1 MKFKQ
6 YTAGALRT
14 ESTLCPLAPEVE
26 SRGLSNRLYHAIL
39 GLCTEMHEV
48 YDAIELKDPNTWDN
62 VNILEEFGD
71 QFWYLAIAADE
82 LKITKQ
88 INDFKVESVDNATLC
103 NPMSKYIFIKNLRQ
117 LQAGLLDTCKKV
129 MFYCE
134 QLDLEVVKE
143 NIFTQ
148 YLMIRANIVLIS
160 QDEDTID
167 SVMHINL
174 AKLKKRYPKKFDGY
188 KAKIRDLD
196 AERKILEKI

>member
-1 MKFKQ
+1 MTFKQ
-6 YTAGALRT
+6 YTTGALRT
-14 ESTLCPLAPEVE
+14 ESTLIPLTTYVE
-26 SRGLSNRLYHAIL
+26 DRGLSNRLYHAIL

-88 INDFKVESVDNATLC
+88 INDFKVESIDNATLC
-103 NPMSKYIFIKNLRQ
+103 NPMSKYIFIKSLRQ

-129 MFYCE
+129 MFYGK

-148 YLMIRANIVLIS
+148 YLMLRANIVLIS
-160 QDEDTID
+160 QDEETID

-174 AKLKKRYPKKFDGY
+174 AKLKQRYPEKFDGY
-188 KAKIRDLD
+188 KAEIRDLD

>member
-1 MKFKQ
+1 MTFKQ

-14 ESTLCPLAPEVE
+14 ESTLIPLTTYVE
-26 SRGLSNRLYHAIL
+26 DRGLSNRLYHAIL
-39 GLCTEMHEV
+39 GLCTEMHEI

-103 NPMSKYIFIKNLRQ
+103 NPMSKYIFIKSLRQ

-129 MFYCE
+129 MFYGK

-148 YLMIRANIVLIS
+148 YLMLRANIVLIS
-160 QDEDTID
+160 QDEETID

-174 AKLKKRYPKKFDGY
+174 AKLKQRYPEKFDGY
-188 KAKIRDLD
+188 KAEIRDLD
-196 AERKILEKI
+196 AERSILEKI

>member
-1 MKFKQ
+1 MTFKQ

-26 SRGLSNRLYHAIL
+26 NRGLSNRLYHAIL

-88 INDFKVESVDNATLC
+88 INDFKVKSIDQETLC

-129 MFYCE
+129 MFYGK

-174 AKLKKRYPKKFDGY
+174 AKLKQRYPEKFDGY
-188 KAKIRDLD
+188 KAEIRDLD

>member
-1 MKFKQ
+1 MTFKQ

-14 ESTLCPLAPEVE
+14 ESTLIPLTTYVE
-26 SRGLSNRLYHAIL
+26 DRGLSNRLYHAIL
-39 GLCTEMHEV
+39 GLCTEMHEI

-103 NPMSKYIFIKNLRQ
+103 NPMSKYIFIKSLRQ

-129 MFYCE
+129 MFYGK

-148 YLMIRANIVLIS
+148 YLMLRANIVLIS
-160 QDEDTID
+160 QDEETID

>member
-1 MKFKQ
+1 MTFKQ

-14 ESTLCPLAPEVE
+14 ESTLIPLTTYVE
-26 SRGLSNRLYHAIL
+26 DRGLSNRLYHAIL

-48 YDAIELKDPNTWDN
+48 YDAIELKDQNTWDN
-62 VNILEEFGD
+62 VNLLEEFGD

-129 MFYCE
+129 MFYGK

-148 YLMIRANIVLIS
+148 YLMLRANIVLIS
-160 QDEDTID
+160 QDEETID

-174 AKLKKRYPKKFDGY
+174 AKLKQRYPEKFDGY
-188 KAKIRDLD
+188 KAEIRDLD

>member
-1 MKFKQ
+1 MTFKQ

-26 SRGLSNRLYHAIL
+26 DRGLSNRLYHAIL

-62 VNILEEFGD
+62 VNLLEEWGD
-71 QFWYLAIAADE
+71 SMWYLAIAADE
-82 LKITKQ
+82 LKITNQ
-88 INDFKVESVDNATLC
+88 INDFKVEQIDQITLC

-129 MFYCE
+129 MFYGK

-148 YLMIRANIVLIS
+148 YLMIKGIIELIS
-160 QDEDTID
+160 QDPETID

-174 AKLKKRYPKKFDGY
+174 AKLKQRYPEKFDGY
-188 KAKIRDLD
+188 KAEIRDLD

>member
-1 MKFKQ
+1 MTFKQ

-14 ESTLCPLAPEVE
+14 ESTLIPLTTYVE
-26 SRGLSNRLYHAIL
+26 DRGLSNRLYHAIL
-39 GLCTEMHEV
+39 GLCTEMHEI

-103 NPMSKYIFIKNLRQ
+103 NPMSKYIFIKSLRQ
-117 LQAGLLDTCKKV
+117 LQAGLLDICKKV
-129 MFYCE
+129 MFYGE

-148 YLMIRANIVLIS
+148 YLMLRANIVLIS
-160 QDEDTID
+160 QDEETID

>member
-1 MKFKQ
+1 MTFKQ
-6 YTAGALRT
+6 YTTGALRT
-14 ESTLCPLAPEVE
+14 ESTLIPLTTYVE
-26 SRGLSNRLYHAIL
+26 DRGLSNRLYHAIL

-103 NPMSKYIFIKNLRQ
+103 NPMSKYIFIKSLRQ

-129 MFYCE
+129 MFYGK

-148 YLMIRANIVLIS
+148 YLMLRANIVLIS
-160 QDEDTID
+160 QDEETID

-174 AKLKKRYPKKFDGY
+174 AKLKQRYPEKFDGY
-188 KAKIRDLD
+188 KAEIRDLD

>member
-1 MKFKQ
+1 MTFKQ

-14 ESTLCPLAPEVE
+14 ESTLIPLTTYVE
-26 SRGLSNRLYHAIL
+26 NRGLSNRLYHAIL

-48 YDAIELKDPNTWDN
+48 YDATELKDPNTWDN
-62 VNILEEFGD
+62 VNLLEEAGD
-71 QFWYLAIAADE
+71 SMWYLAIAADE

-103 NPMSKYIFIKNLRQ
+103 NQMSKYIFIKNLRQ
-117 LQAGLLDTCKKV
+117 LQAGLLDICKKV
-129 MFYCE
+129 MFYGE

-148 YLMIRANIVLIS
+148 YLMLRANIVLIS
-160 QDEDTID
+160 QDEETID

-174 AKLKKRYPKKFDGY
+174 AKLKQRYPEKFDGY
-188 KAKIRDLD
+188 KAEIRDLD

>member
-1 MKFKQ
+1 MTFKQ

-26 SRGLSNRLYHAIL
+26 DRGLSNRLYHAIL

-62 VNILEEFGD
+62 VNLLEEWGD
-71 QFWYLAIAADE
+71 SMWYLAIAADE

-88 INDFKVESVDNATLC
+88 INDFKVESVDQVTLC
-103 NPMSKYIFIKNLRQ
+103 NPMSKYIFIKSLRQ

-129 MFYCE
+129 MFYGK

-148 YLMIRANIVLIS
+148 YLMIRGIIELIS
-160 QDEDTID
+160 QDPETID

-174 AKLKKRYPKKFDGY
+174 AKLKQRYPEKFDGY
-188 KAKIRDLD
+188 KAEIRDLD

>member
-26 SRGLSNRLYHAIL
+26 DRGLSNRLYHAIL

-71 QFWYLAIAADE
+71 QFWYIAIAADE

-88 INDFKVESVDNATLC
+88 INDFKFESVDNATLC

-117 LQAGLLDTCKKV
+117 LQAGLLDICKKV
-129 MFYCE
+129 MFYGE

-148 YLMIRANIVLIS
+148 YLMLRANIVLIS
-160 QDEDTID
+160 QDEETID
-167 SVMHINL
+167 SVMHINI

>member
-1 MKFKQ
+1 MTFKQ

-14 ESTLCPLAPEVE
+14 ESTLIPLTTYVE
-26 SRGLSNRLYHAIL
+26 DRGLSNRLYHAIL
-39 GLCTEMHEV
+39 GLCTEMHEI

-62 VNILEEFGD
+62 VNLLEEFGD
-71 QFWYLAIAADE
+71 QFWYIAIAADE

-88 INDFKVESVDNATLC
+88 INDFKVESIDNATLC

-129 MFYCE
+129 MFYGK

-148 YLMIRANIVLIS
+148 YLMLRANIVLIS
-160 QDEDTID
+160 QDEETID

-174 AKLKKRYPKKFDGY
+174 AKLKQRYPEKFDGY
-188 KAKIRDLD
+188 KAEIRDLD

>member
-1 MKFKQ
+1 MTFKQ

-14 ESTLCPLAPEVE
+14 ESTLSPLAPEVE

-62 VNILEEFGD
+62 VNLLEEWGD
-71 QFWYLAIAADE
+71 SMWYLAIAADE

-88 INDFKVESVDNATLC
+88 INDFKVESVDQETLC

-129 MFYCE
+129 MFYGK

-148 YLMIRANIVLIS
+148 YLMLRANIVLIS
-160 QDEDTID
+160 QDEETID

-174 AKLKKRYPKKFDGY
+174 AKLKQRYPEKFDGY
-188 KAKIRDLD
+188 KSEIRDLD

>member
-1 MKFKQ
+1 MTFKQ

-14 ESTLCPLAPEVE
+14 ESTLSPLAPEVE
-26 SRGLSNRLYHAIL
+26 SIGLSNRLYHAIL

-62 VNILEEFGD
+62 VNLLEEFGD

-129 MFYCE
+129 MFYGK

-148 YLMIRANIVLIS
+148 YLMLRANIILIS
-160 QDEDTID
+160 QDEETID

-174 AKLKKRYPKKFDGY
+174 AKLKQRYPEKFDGY
-188 KAKIRDLD
+188 KAEIRDLD

>member
-1 MKFKQ
+1 MTFKQ

-14 ESTLCPLAPEVE
+14 ESTLIPLTTYVE
-26 SRGLSNRLYHAIL
+26 DRGLSNRLYHAIL

-62 VNILEEFGD
+62 VNLLEEFGD

-129 MFYCE
+129 MFYGK

-148 YLMIRANIVLIS
+148 YLMLRANIVLIS
-160 QDEDTID
+160 KDEETID

-174 AKLKKRYPKKFDGY
+174 AKLKQRYPEKFDGY
-188 KAKIRDLD
+188 KAEIRDLD
-196 AERKILEKI
+196 AERAILEKI

>member
-1 MKFKQ
+1 MTFKE
-6 YTAGALRT
+6 YTSGALRT
-14 ESTLCPLAPEVE
+14 ESTLSPLATEVE
-26 SRGLSNRLYHAIL
+26 GRGLSNRLYHAIL

-88 INDFKVESVDNATLC
+88 INDFKVEQIDKVTLC
-103 NPMSKYIFIKNLRQ
+103 NPMSKYIFIKSLRQ

-129 MFYCE
+129 MFYGK

-148 YLMIRANIVLIS
+148 YLMLRANIVLIS
-160 QDEDTID
+160 QDEETID
-167 SVMHINL
+167 SVMHINI
-174 AKLKKRYPKKFDGY
+174 AKLKQRYPEKFDGY
-188 KAKIRDLD
+188 KAEIRDLD

>member
-1 MKFKQ
+1 MTFKQ
-6 YTAGALRT
+6 YTTGALRT
-14 ESTLCPLAPEVE
+14 ESTLSPLAPEVE
-26 SRGLSNRLYHAIL
+26 GRGLSNRLYHAIL

-88 INDFKVESVDNATLC
+88 INDFKGEQIDQVTLC

-129 MFYCE
+129 MFYGK

-148 YLMIRANIVLIS
+148 YLMTRGIIELIS
-160 QDEDTID
+160 QDPETIY

-174 AKLKKRYPKKFDGY
+174 AKLKQRYPDKFDGY
-188 KAKIRDLD
+188 KAEIRDLE
-196 AERKILEKI
+196 AERAILEKI

>member
-1 MKFKQ
+1 MTFKQ

-14 ESTLCPLAPEVE
+14 ESTLIPLTTYVE
-26 SRGLSNRLYHAIL
+26 DRGLSNRLYHAIL

-62 VNILEEFGD
+62 VNLLEEFGD
-71 QFWYLAIAADE
+71 QLWYLAIAADE

-88 INDFKVESVDNATLC
+88 INDFKVESVDQETLC
-103 NPMSKYIFIKNLRQ
+103 NPMSKYIFIKSLRQ

-129 MFYCE
+129 MFYGK

-148 YLMIRANIVLIS
+148 YLMLRANIVLIS
-160 QDEDTID
+160 QDEETID

-174 AKLKKRYPKKFDGY
+174 AKLKQRYPEKFDGY
-188 KAKIRDLD
+188 KAEIRDLD
-196 AERKILEKI
+196 AERAILEKI

>member
-1 MKFKQ
+1 MTFKQ
-6 YTAGALRT
+6 YTTGALRT

-26 SRGLSNRLYHAIL
+26 KRGLSNRLYHAIL

-48 YDAIELKDPNTWDN
+48 YDAIELKDPNTLDN

-129 MFYCE
+129 MFYGK

-148 YLMIRANIVLIS
+148 YLMIRGIIELIS
-160 QDEDTID
+160 QDPETID

-174 AKLKKRYPKKFDGY
+174 AKLKQRYPDKFDGY
-188 KAKIRDLD
+188 KAEIRDLD
-196 AERKILEKI
+196 AERAILEKI

>member
-1 MKFKQ
+1 MTFKQ
-6 YTAGALRT
+6 YTTGALRT

-26 SRGLSNRLYHAIL
+26 NRGLSNRLYHAIL

-62 VNILEEFGD
+62 VNLLEELGD
-71 QFWYLAIAADE
+71 KLWYVAIGADE

-88 INDFKVESVDNATLC
+88 INDFKVEQIDQVTLC

-129 MFYCE
+129 MFYGK
-134 QLDLEVVKE
+134 QLDLDMVKE

-148 YLMIRANIVLIS
+148 YLMIRGIIELIS
-160 QDEDTID
+160 QDPETID

-174 AKLKKRYPKKFDGY
+174 AKLKQRYPEKFDGY
-188 KAKIRDLD
+188 KAEIRDLD

>member
-1 MKFKQ
+1 MTFKQ
-6 YTAGALRT
+6 YTTGALRT

-26 SRGLSNRLYHAIL
+26 KRGLSNRLYHAIL

-48 YDAIELKDPNTWDN
+48 YDAIELKDPNTLDN

-129 MFYCE
+129 MFYGK

-148 YLMIRANIVLIS
+148 YLMIRGIIELIS
-160 QDEDTID
+160 QDPETID

-174 AKLKKRYPKKFDGY
+174 AKLKQRYPDKFDGY
-188 KAKIRDLD
+188 KAEIRDLD